1 MGVKMKLKVAVCD
14 DEKIISNEI
23 KKRLLEIRPEFEVSL
38 FDSGDELIKADKSFD
53 LIFLDIE
60 MPQLD
65 GMETAKIIRKNHKNV
80 YIIFLTSHSEL
91 MAEAFKVKAFR
102 FLEKPI
108 ELDSFRE
115 AITMAEK
122 EILSNER
129 LTISIKGQL
138 KVIYLKD
145 IVYIEAFG
153 DGTYIYTNEEVIES
167 KNTLKYWIEKLGTEH
182 FFQTHKSFVIALRYV
197 KKIDAVKV
205 KMQSVCR
212 EQEIPVSRRKR
223 TQLKEAVVRYVR
235 INSQFI

>member
-1 MGVKMKLKVAVCD
+1 MRLKVAVCD
-14 DEKIISNEI
+14 DEKIICNEI
-23 KKRLLEIRPEFEVSL
+23 KKRLLEIRPEFEVLL
-38 FDSGDELIKADKSFD
+38 FSSGDELIKSDKNFD

-65 GMETAKIIRKNHKNV
+65 GMETAQILRKNHKNE

-108 ELDSFRE
+108 ELNTFRE
-115 AITMAEK
+115 AVTMAEK
-122 EILSNER
+122 EILSNEK
-129 LTISIKGQL
+129 LTISMKGQL

-167 KNTLKYWIEKLGTEH
+167 KNTLKYWNEKLGTVH
-182 FFQTHKSFVIALRYV
+182 FFHSL
-197 KKIDAVKV
+197 
-205 KMQSVCR
+205 
-212 EQEIPVSRRKR
+212 
-223 TQLKEAVVRYVR
+223 
-235 INSQFI
+235 

>member
-1 MGVKMKLKVAVCD
+1 MRLKVAVCD
-14 DEKIISNEI
+14 DEKIICNEI
-23 KKRLLEIRPEFEVSL
+23 KKRLLEIRPEFEVLL
-38 FDSGDELIKADKSFD
+38 FSSGDELIKSDKNFD

-65 GMETAKIIRKNHKNV
+65 GMETAQILRKNHKNE

-108 ELDSFRE
+108 ELNTFRE
-115 AITMAEK
+115 AVTMAEK
-122 EILSNER
+122 EILSNEK
-129 LTISIKGQL
+129 LTISMKGQL

-167 KNTLKYWIEKLGTEH
+167 KNTLKYWNEKLGTEH
-182 FFQTHKSFVIALRYV
+182 FFQTHKSYIVALRYV
-197 KKIDAVKV
+197 KKIDSVKV

-212 EQEIPVSRRKR
+212 EEEIPVSRRKK
-223 TQLKEAVVRYVR
+223 TQLKDAVLRYVR
-235 INSQFI
+235 LNSQFI

>member
-1 MGVKMKLKVAVCD
+1 MILKAAVCD
-14 DEKIISNEI
+14 DEKIICNEI

-38 FDSGDELIKADKSFD
+38 FSSGDELIKSEKNFD

-65 GMETAKIIRKNHKNV
+65 GMETAKIIRKNYKNE

-108 ELDSFRE
+108 NLDSFRE

-129 LTISIKGQL
+129 LTISMKGQL

-167 KNTLKYWIEKLGTEH
+167 KNTLKYWNQKLGTEH
-182 FFQTHKSFVIALRYV
+182 FFQTHKSYIVALRYV
-197 KKIDAVKV
+197 KIIDSVKV
-205 KMQSVCR
+205 KVQSVCR
-212 EQEIPVSRRKR
+212 EEEIPVSRRKR
-223 TQLKEAVVRYVR
+223 TQLKDAVLRYVR
-235 INSQFI
+235 LNSQFV

>member
-1 MGVKMKLKVAVCD
+1 MRLKVAVCD

-38 FDSGDELIKADKSFD
+38 FSSGDELIKADKSFD

-65 GMETAKIIRKNHKNV
+65 GMETAKIMRKNQKDE

-102 FLEKPI
+102 FLRKPI
-108 ELDSFRE
+108 ELDAFRE
-115 AITMAEK
+115 AVTMAEN
-122 EILSNER
+122 EILSNEK
-129 LTISIKGQL
+129 LTISIKGEL

-167 KNTLKYWIEKLGTEH
+167 KNTLKHWNQKLGTEH
-182 FFQTHKSFVIALRYV
+182 FFQTHKSFIVALRYV
-197 KKIDAVKV
+197 KKIDSVKV
-205 KMQSVCR
+205 KIQSVCI
-212 EQEIPVSRRKR
+212 EEEIPVSRRKR
-223 TQLKEAVVRYVR
+223 TQLKDAVLRYVR
-235 INSQFI
+235 LNSQFV